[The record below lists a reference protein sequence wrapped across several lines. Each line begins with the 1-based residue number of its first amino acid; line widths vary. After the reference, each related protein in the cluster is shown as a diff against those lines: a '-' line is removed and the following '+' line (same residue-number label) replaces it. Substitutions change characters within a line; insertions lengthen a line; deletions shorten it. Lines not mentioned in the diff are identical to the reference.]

1 MFDACV
7 RGRRQSL
14 QIVAVTADHCTMGFH
29 NGMLGP
35 RNSFGPFSQS
45 VSAAM
50 AGPWL
55 KASSFHCHVSGSAGP
70 LEPPV
75 LAHARPEGVAHGSE
89 IVEVVRIHVEQHGD
103 GGHDPRSMADCEQR
117 GGRRIIGMFGD
128 NASYGLGAT
137 LAGMPAAFD
146 AMLGFASG
154 VGTP

>member
-1 MFDACV
+1 MCRDPQDRCV
-7 RGRRQSL
+7 
-14 QIVAVTADHCTMGFH
+14 D
-29 NGMLGP
+29 
-35 RNSFGPFSQS
+35 
-45 VSAAM
+45 
-50 AGPWL
+50 
-55 KASSFHCHVSGSAGP
+55 
-70 LEPPV
+70 
-75 LAHARPEGVAHGSE
+75 AHARPEGVAHGSE

-128 NASYGLGAT
+128 DASYGLGAT